1 MKTIGSVLIDSGIV
15 KRVMTQELFR
25 PTDFAS
31 DKIVLEANSA
41 DVVRDILHISG
52 SQDPRS
58 IAVTCLNMFF
68 TRAHLYAVNTKN
80 GLLPRERVIMLWHSL
95 IWILHIDGVSIITK
109 RNMLSECISLSFV
122 IMRNDVSE
130 PHLLTTE
137 PSEHSNAIL
146 RGLRREFTIKD
157 LLYMVSG
164 MDRFWEA
171 IV

>member
-52 SQDPRS
+52 SQDP
-58 IAVTCLNMFF
+58 
-68 TRAHLYAVNTKN
+68 
-80 GLLPRERVIMLWHSL
+80 
-95 IWILHIDGVSIITK
+95 
-109 RNMLSECISLSFV
+109 
-122 IMRNDVSE
+122 
-130 PHLLTTE
+130 
-137 PSEHSNAIL
+137 
-146 RGLRREFTIKD
+146 
-157 LLYMVSG
+157 
-164 MDRFWEA
+164 